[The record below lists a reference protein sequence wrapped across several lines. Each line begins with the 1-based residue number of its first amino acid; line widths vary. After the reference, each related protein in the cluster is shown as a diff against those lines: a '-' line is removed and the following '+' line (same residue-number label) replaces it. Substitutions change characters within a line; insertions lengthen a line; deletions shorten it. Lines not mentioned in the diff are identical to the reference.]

1 MLRKAITGAVAV
13 ALPVRSLALP
23 NATRSIKRV
32 SIMNAASSKMQK
44 AEDRSSGWPT
54 AGTAIDTLVKL
65 LFIVLTALVAIIAYQ
80 GREVL
85 KSITDHEVRITKIE
99 ASRYT
104 VEDARRDA
112 DSQRLE
118 LKEFISLNIK
128 PMQETLIEIKQAVKE
143 NRDAR
148 LKQ

>member
-1 MLRKAITGAVAV
+1 
-13 ALPVRSLALP
+13 
-23 NATRSIKRV
+23 
-32 SIMNAASSKMQK
+32 MNAASSKMQK